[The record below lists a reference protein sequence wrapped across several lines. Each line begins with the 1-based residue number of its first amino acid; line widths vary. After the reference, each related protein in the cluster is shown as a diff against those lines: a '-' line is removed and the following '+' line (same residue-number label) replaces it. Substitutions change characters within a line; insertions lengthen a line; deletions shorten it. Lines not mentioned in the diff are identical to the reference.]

1 MKVILI
7 KDVKA
12 QGKKGDVI
20 SVSDGYA
27 NNFLFKN
34 NLAVPANQA
43 NVNTNNKQKEEE
55 AKRIAAETAAA
66 RELAKK
72 LEAVEVVFSLE
83 FGANGKAFGSIT
95 AKEISEELLK
105 MGYDVDKKAI
115 NLASAIKT
123 AGIFEAELKLYK
135 GVTGKLKINVKSK

>member
-1 MKVILI
+1 MKVILL

-43 NVNTNNKQKEEE
+43 NVNTNNKQKAEE
-55 AKRIAAETAAA
+55 AKRIAEETAAA
-66 RELAKK
+66 KELAKK
-72 LEAVEVVFSLE
+72 LAEIELNFELEV
-83 FGANGKAFGSIT
+83 GANGKAFGSIT
-95 AKEISEELLK
+95 AKEISDELAK
-105 MGYDVDKKAI
+105 QGYEVDKKMI
-115 NLASAIKT
+115 NLVQSIKT
-123 AGIFEAELKLYK
+123 AGKFEAELKLYK
-135 GVTGKLKINVKSK
+135 GVSGKLKINVVAK